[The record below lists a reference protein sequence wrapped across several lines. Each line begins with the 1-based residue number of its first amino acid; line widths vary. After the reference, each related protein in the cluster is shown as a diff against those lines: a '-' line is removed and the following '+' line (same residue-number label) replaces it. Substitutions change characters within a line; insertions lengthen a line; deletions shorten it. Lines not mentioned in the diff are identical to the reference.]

1 MWLPDGGGP
10 AMANHYHGHMATFKR
25 KNRYLSFYKKYFLIF
40 TKHSSKIFPN
50 KLQLF
55 SNVASQILYTQGIVP
70 CHY

>member
-10 AMANHYHGHMATFKR
+10 AMANHYHGHMATLKEKIVIFHFI
-25 KNRYLSFYKKYFLIF
+25 KNIFLLF

-55 SNVASQILYTQGIVP
+55 SNVASQKFTIYYI
-70 CHY
+70 YRA